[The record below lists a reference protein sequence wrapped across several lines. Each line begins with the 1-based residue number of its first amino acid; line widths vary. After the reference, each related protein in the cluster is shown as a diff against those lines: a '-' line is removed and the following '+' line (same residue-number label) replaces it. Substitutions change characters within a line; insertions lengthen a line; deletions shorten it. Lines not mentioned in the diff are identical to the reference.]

1 MPNYD
6 LHKLHAEYNTKNMR
20 VLLSRL
26 LKKNPEFR
34 DRTIVTYEVR
44 DSGDMRLQVCVD
56 RDEVRQVF
64 LSPIVARRARSG
76 PRRPTATASRTPPS
90 DSRDQ
95 SVAGPSA
102 STGRI
107 GGLEQA
113 PPERLERDLEDP
125 DRRHALEAEAVD
137 EEGRGPPTASDIPS
151 SMSACIR
158 AWWVPSASARSN
170 APASSPSASA

>member
-26 LKKNPEFR
+26 LKKNPEVR

-64 LSPIVARRARSG
+64 LSPHCREARTVWTA
-76 PRRPTATASRTPPS
+76 PTNGDSKS
-90 DSRDQ
+90 D
-95 SVAGPSA
+95 AA
-102 STGRI
+102 
-107 GGLEQA
+107 
-113 PPERLERDLEDP
+113 
-125 DRRHALEAEAVD
+125 
-137 EEGRGPPTASDIPS
+137 
-151 SMSACIR
+151 
-158 AWWVPSASARSN
+158 
-170 APASSPSASA
+170 